1 MAKPERRQYSTEQK
15 VALIRRH
22 LIDGVPVS
30 KICEEAKIQPSV
42 YYQWQ
47 QLLFE
52 NASRAFERPQPS
64 AQRSKAEERVA
75 HLEKRLARKDEVI
88 AEISEE
94 YVKLKKALGEP

>member
-1 MAKPERRQYSTEQK
+1 MSQSERRFYSTEQK

-30 KICEEAKIQPSV
+30 KLCEEANIQPSV

-52 NASRAFERPQPS
+52 NASRAFERPQSP
-64 AQRSKAEERVA
+64 AQKSKAEERVA